1 MSAKLSE
8 EAFFQEKIDSMIGK
22 IKKKPLFDE
31 TCIFSLGARLLG
43 DKWTIIILVVLM
55 EGKKRYSE
63 LQKQVPTIS
72 PKMLAQTLKKL
83 EELDLVKRE
92 VFPEIPPRVEYELTT
107 FGKSVR
113 PAITVLCEW
122 SVGHESKIRK
132 MAKNI

>member
-1 MSAKLSE
+1 MGTSRNE
-8 EAFFQEKIDSMIGK
+8 QTFFDEKIEAMVGK

-31 TCIFSLGARLLG
+31 SCIFSLGARLLG

-63 LQKQVPTIS
+63 IQRQVPTIS

-83 EELDLVKRE
+83 EELELIKRE
-92 VFPEIPPRVEYELTT
+92 VFPEIPPRVEYELTA

-122 SVGHESKIRK
+122 SVDHETKIRK
-132 MAKNI
+132 MAKKI